1 MLLRVLLGYFGAAT
15 CCSFAA
21 ADGETPLPCPNIVWI
36 SSEDHGPEMGCYG
49 DPLART
55 PNIDQLASR
64 GLRYARCWSNAPV
77 CAPARTTIITGMY
90 PTGLGAEHMRSMVR
104 MPKGTRLFP
113 SILRDAGYYCS
124 NNSKEDYNVA
134 TDEKVWDQSN
144 NKAHWRGRKKD
155 QPFFAVFNSTL
166 SHESAIRNY
175 RGELNTDPAKVRVPA
190 YNPDTPIVRRDWAI
204 YYDTVSAADE
214 QAGMRLR
221 EIETAGLSDQTIV
234 FYWGDHGSGMPRC
247 KRWPGNS
254 GLHVPL
260 VVYIPE
266 AFQHLRPEEYL
277 PGGVSERLVAFIDF
291 APTVLSLAGIE
302 PPSWMQG
309 TAFLGEH
316 QGPAAK
322 YLYGFR
328 GRMDERLDL
337 VRSVSDGRFVYLRN
351 YMLHRSTGQ
360 HLDYQ
365 LQTPTTREWLNL
377 YNSGTLNTIQA
388 AFWKT
393 PKDSEEL
400 YDLTNDPDEVVNLAE
415 SPEYQEKLTELRGAL
430 HSHLLA
436 TRDLG
441 VAPEGLR
448 SSHSGQLAQHDW
460 LQQQTASRLARWWE
474 VAEVVSGRATISA
487 DDLLNLMKDQDE
499 VVRYWG
505 LLGVRRLQAEGME
518 VLMPSSAV
526 REELVRMMRDT
537 EAVVRVTAAECL
549 IVAKIRAVEEVAIEL
564 LLDHAELG
572 TQDVFTAMAAIE
584 ALAFADQET
593 LLEKVD
599 RFRTLPI
606 NGELPHQ
613 RYDIG
618 VPRLLAA
625 LGEQLGIELGSLK

>member
-1 MLLRVLLGYFGAAT
+1 
-15 CCSFAA
+15 
-21 ADGETPLPCPNIVWI
+21 
-36 SSEDHGPEMGCYG
+36 
-49 DPLART
+49 
-55 PNIDQLASR
+55 
-64 GLRYARCWSNAPV
+64 
-77 CAPARTTIITGMY
+77 
-90 PTGLGAEHMRSMVR
+90 MVR

-113 SILRDAGYYCS
+113 SILREAGYYCT
-124 NNSKEDYNVA
+124 NHSKEDYNVA
-134 TDEKVWDQSN
+134 SDEKVWDQSN
-144 NKAHWRGRKKD
+144 NKAHWRGREKN

-175 RGELNTDPAKVRVPA
+175 RGEIKTDPSKVRLPA
-190 YNPDTPIVRRDWAI
+190 YHPDTPVVRRDWAI

-214 QAGMRLR
+214 QAGVRLR
-221 EIETAGLSDQTIV
+221 EIEEAGLSEQTIV
-234 FYWGDHGSGMPRC
+234 FYWGDHGSGMPRS

-266 AFQHLRPEEYL
+266 AYQHLRPEEYL
-277 PGGVSERLVAFIDF
+277 PGGVSERMVAFIDF
-291 APTVLSLAGIE
+291 APTVLSLAGIT

-309 TAFLGEH
+309 SAFLGQH
-316 QGPAAK
+316 QGPAAQ

-365 LQTPTTREWLNL
+365 LQTPTTREWLKMF
-377 YNSGTLNTIQA
+377 NSGALNTIQA

-400 YDLTNDPDEVVNLAE
+400 YDLTSDPDEVMNLAE
-415 SPEYQEKLTELRGAL
+415 SHEYQSKLMELRMAL

-436 TRDLG
+436 TGDLG
-441 VAPEGLR
+441 VAPEGVR
-448 SSHSGQLAQHDW
+448 AVNAGQLAQYDW
-460 LQQQTASRLARWWE
+460 RQQQPESRMSRWWG
-474 VAEVVSGRATISA
+474 VAELVSGSAPISA
-487 DDLLNLMKDQDE
+487 EDLLMLMKDQDE

-505 LLGVRRLQAEGME
+505 LMGVRRLQADGID
-518 VLMPSSAV
+518 VVQPKSAV
-526 REELVRMMRDT
+526 REELVQMMHDP
-537 EAVVRVTAAECL
+537 EAIVRVTAAECL
-549 IVAKIRAVEEVAIEL
+549 VVANDGGRDEAAIEL

-572 TQDVFTAMAAIE
+572 KQNVFTAMAAIE
-584 ALAFADQET
+584 AMSF
-593 LLEKVD
+593 VD
-599 RFRTLPI
+599 RDSLLARVDRLRALPI
-606 NGELPHQ
+606 NGALLHQ